1 MQVSIW
7 KIIRKSELE
16 NTPSTSGMYDDT
28 TDQIRNQDFVCMAT
42 LEHEC
47 DETIGRL
54 RAALIDLYDSVDADP
69 SSPQDVARRFKLN
82 KTLTWNIARLI
93 QSSDGFGAVPHMP
106 GIASIEKIIKA
117 TESEG
122 ATQPTIDRVR
132 AAAKDFERVIEVH
145 VGDRATLD
153 LIIDGLGPNGGI
165 GLEQS
170 RKRAFTGNSG
180 IYGIQAKTNLMSCF
194 LAPNA
199 DDPDQLDMAMVRGHL
214 GLRRLRPS
222 VSAPIF
228 RMRQWS
234 QAGQAVGTQQWEPIE
249 PGQADRALRSFNKG
263 DVPEIEAVEAES
275 GTDYVIKPGP
285 IGNRGAFDCFFGDMI
300 RAGASR
306 FRTEAD
312 TTGEFGATIAVPAEH
327 LVFDL
332 IFHKDLAFCAAAETR
347 VYAYSF
353 LRGNSEGEWD
363 DSTLLPINQPASLI
377 SGSPPA
383 VATPLVPRYSELI
396 QMVTARMGVDA
407 GEFRG
412 LRFELKF
419 PPLGSTA
426 VIRFG
431 LQEPS

>member
-1 MQVSIW
+1 MS
-7 KIIRKSELE
+7 
-16 NTPSTSGMYDDT
+16 
-28 TDQIRNQDFVCMAT
+28 T
-42 LEHEC
+42 LEYEC

-93 QSSDGFGAVPHMP
+93 QATDGLGAVPHVP
-106 GIASIEKIIKA
+106 GSASIEKIIKA
-117 TESEG
+117 TESQG
-122 ATQPTIDRVR
+122 ASKPTIDRVR
-132 AAAKDFERVIEVH
+132 AAAKEFERVVEVH

-170 RKRAFTGNSG
+170 RKRAYIGNSG
-180 IYGIQAKTNLMSCF
+180 IYGIQTKTKLMTCF
-194 LAPNA
+194 IAPNA
-199 DDPDQLDMAMVRGHL
+199 DDPDQLDMAMVRGHV

-222 VSAPIF
+222 VSFPIF

-234 QAGQAVGTQQWEPIE
+234 QAGQAVGTREWEPIE
-249 PGQADRALRSFNKG
+249 AGETDRAMRSFNKG
-263 DVPEIEAVEAES
+263 SVPEINAVETDG
-275 GTDYVIKPGP
+275 GTDYVILPGP

-306 FRTEAD
+306 YRTEDD
-312 TTGEFGATIAVPAEH
+312 TTGEFGATITVPAEN

-332 IFHKDLAFCAAAETR
+332 IYHKDLAFCAQAEAR
-347 VYAYSF
+347 IYAYSF
-353 LRGNSEGEWD
+353 LHGNREGDWD
-363 DSTLLPINQPASLI
+363 ESSVLPINQPATPI
-377 SGSPPA
+377 AGSPPA
-383 VATPLVPRYSELI
+383 VATPLVPRYAEML
-396 QMVTARMGVDA
+396 QLVTKRLEIDA

-412 LRFELKF
+412 LRFELKY

-426 VIRFG
+426 VLRFG
-431 LQEPS
+431 LPDRA